1 MSTLLCVPVTVHD
14 VPGALARGARAAE
27 LGADL
32 IEWRIDE
39 LFSGE
44 DEQVEQIVALV
55 AESPVPC
62 IVTCRPVW
70 EGGAYDGDEDA
81 RIALFERLGAADRPP
96 RYIDVELAAYTRSAN
111 LRMKVDLAVDH
122 PGQQRELATE
132 LILSMHDFTG
142 RPADLARRLLS
153 MRDQPAAKILKVAL
167 RARTVRDNLELLD
180 ILAQRDRPTIALGM
194 GEAGLLSRVLAPK
207 FGGFLTFAALNEQE
221 RSAPGQPTIVDLLET
236 YRFRSIGKPT
246 RVYGVIG
253 WPVSHSRSPALHNAG
268 FTAIDHDGV
277 YLPLPVGPGYE
288 SLKATVLELAGRRDL
303 DLAGLSLTIPHK
315 EHLARLAR
323 EQGWEMD
330 EASAQTGAANT
341 LTIQR
346 DGAGEATAAAVANTD
361 ATALAAI
368 LAELGYPHRPGGAPL
383 GGRRVA
389 VIGAGG
395 VARAAVWA
403 AATGGAEVTIYNRT
417 VERAEGLAAELSEGL
432 RRGGSEGPRIAAARL
447 HAIAAGK
454 PHDIYLN
461 ATSIGMEGG
470 PAPQASPVDV
480 GGIALPG
487 DGSSPVGID
496 AVYTPIQTPFLEAA
510 AAAGWR
516 TVDGATL
523 FVRQAAG
530 QFESWTGRPA
540 PMEVFEPIARAT
552 DLL

>member
-1 MSTLLCVPVTVHD
+1 MTTLLCVPVTVHD

-44 DEQVEQIVALV
+44 DEQVEQVVALV

-122 PGQQRELATE
+122 PGQQRELATG

-142 RPADLARRLLS
+142 RPADLTRRLLS
-153 MRDQPAAKILKVAL
+153 MRSQPAAKILKVAL

-194 GEAGLLSRVLAPK
+194 GEAGLLSRALAPK

-221 RSAPGQPTIVDLLET
+221 RSAPGQPTIVELLER
-236 YRFRSIGKPT
+236 YRFRSIGKST
-246 RVYGVIG
+246 RVYGVMG
-253 WPVSHSRSPALHNAG
+253 WPVAHSRSPAIHNAG
-268 FTAIDHDGV
+268 FAAVGHDGV
-277 YLPLPVGPGYE
+277 YLPLPVAPGFE
-288 SLKATVLELAGRRDL
+288 SFKATALELAGRGDL
-303 DLAGLSLTIPHK
+303 DLAGLSATIPHK
-315 EHLARLAR
+315 ENLARLAR

-330 EASAQTGAANT
+330 EASAATGAANT
-341 LTIQR
+341 LTIER
-346 DGAGEATAAAVANTD
+346 DGAGEMTGAAVANTD

-368 LAELGYPHRPGGAPL
+368 LAGTGAL
-383 GGRRVA
+383 AGRRIA

-403 AATGGAEVTIYNRT
+403 AASGGAEVTVYNRT
-417 VERAEGLAAELSEGL
+417 VERAEGLAAELGERLPGQA
-432 RRGGSEGPRIAAARL
+432 GQRIAAAGL
-447 HAIAAGK
+447 EAIASGE

-470 PAPQASPVDV
+470 PAPEGSPVDV
-480 GGIALPG
+480 AAISIARTG
-487 DGSSPVGID
+487 DAT
-496 AVYTPIQTPFLEAA
+496 AVAIETVYAPIRTPFLTAA

-530 QFESWTGRPA
+530 QFERWTGQPA
-540 PMEVFEPIARAT
+540 PVELF
-552 DLL
+552 DLIVRGSPPPP